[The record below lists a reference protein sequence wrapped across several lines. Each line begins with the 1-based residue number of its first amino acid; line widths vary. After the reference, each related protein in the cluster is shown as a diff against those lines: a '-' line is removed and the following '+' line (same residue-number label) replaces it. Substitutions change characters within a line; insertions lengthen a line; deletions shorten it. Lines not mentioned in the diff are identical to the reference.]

1 MYRPLCVLLLL
12 AFATL
17 GAQAKLQIDAK
28 IIGMRGSS
36 PYNYLRVHI
45 TNPSGHKVGYRF
57 LIRSHFMRE
66 LRIPDQEIEPAS
78 HKIHHIPVP
87 IGYQWYQ
94 VQAWDSDK
102 EHYLHHQQN
111 NYKRVYLNI
120 CKIDTWASEKEM
132 QDFSELAI
140 HGEHQ
145 PRGTSSTGGLYG
157 GMPSSGLYGGLP
169 PTTRHRG
176 GGRSAAP
183 AKPNYVSQV
192 EPGTAPDNWLCY
204 IPFQAVFIDGI
215 SYKNLTPTAKD
226 ALHTWVDAGG
236 ILAVYNTD
244 QKKTQHSI
252 LGNIHH
258 FEGNPIKEQ
267 IFHRD
272 WLDMPPRWQQLYG
285 GSLSNREPFPY
296 MVLEMGGRMETLFL
310 ATLFLIVAGPI
321 NYFYHYKKKKIRRL
335 MLSLPAISIA
345 FCLLITA
352 YFIGTQGFAR
362 KGGSL
367 SLTLLDEAT
376 DAGLTL
382 SHHVLFSGLYPLS
395 GFHFDRQTAFYPLI
409 RPDQTNQFAL
419 SLNQKQQLH
428 SGLFIPSKNFHYYTN
443 TPFKTRERLLYDSAE
458 NVVGNGFEHSFQK
471 LAIYHAKSIYEAS
484 DIVAGGKAQL
494 KQKEYTELSQ
504 VKTDTSKPI
513 YLLNCFYDSLSVQEF
528 EYFKRYLLPY
538 IDIMYE
544 HYPDE
549 VFYLALLEE
558 APASTQPGLET
569 NPENQRHL
577 FFGRLEGAAPTATAR
592 LME

>member
-1 MYRPLCVLLLL
+1 MYRPLCVFLFL
-12 AFATL
+12 AFTAL
-17 GAQAKLQIDAK
+17 GAQAKLQIDSN
-28 IIGMRGSS
+28 IIGWRHSS
-36 PYNYLRVHI
+36 PYSYLRVHI
-45 TNPSGHKVGYRF
+45 TNPSGHKVSYR
-57 LIRSHFMRE
+57 LQIRIRSMSE

-78 HKIHHIPVP
+78 HKMHHIPVP
-87 IGYQWYQ
+87 IGYQWYHVQ
-94 VQAWDSDK
+94 VWDSDE
-102 EHYLHHQQN
+102 EHYLHQQHN
-111 NYKRVYLNI
+111 NDERLYLNI
-120 CKIDTWASEKEM
+120 CKIDTWASAKEM

-140 HGEHQ
+140 HGKNQ
-145 PRGTSSTGGLYG
+145 PRGTSSSSGLYG
-157 GMPSSGLYGGLP
+157 GMPP
-169 PTTRHRG
+169 HTTHRG
-176 GGRSAAP
+176 GGRSAPPP
-183 AKPNYVSQV
+183 AKPNHVSQV

-236 ILAVYNTD
+236 ILAVYNAD
-244 QKKTQHSI
+244 RKKTQHSI
-252 LGNIHH
+252 LGKIHY
-258 FEGNPIKEQ
+258 FTGNPIKEQ

-272 WLDMPPRWQQLYG
+272 WLQMPPRWQQLYG
-285 GSLSNREPFPY
+285 GSLSNNTPFPY
-296 MVLEMGGRMETLFL
+296 IVLEIGGRMETLFL
-310 ATLFLIVAGPI
+310 ATLFLIIAGPI

-335 MLSLPAISIA
+335 MLTLPVISIA

-395 GFHFDRQTAFYPLI
+395 GFQFDRQTAFYPLM
-409 RPDQTNQFAL
+409 RPDNNNQFSFAL
-419 SLNQKQQLH
+419 TQKQQLQ
-428 SGLFIPSKNFHYYTN
+428 SGLFIPSKNFHYFTN
-443 TPFKTRERLLYDSAE
+443 TPFKTRERLLYDPAE

-471 LAIYHAKSIYEAS
+471 LAVYHAKSIYEAS

-544 HYPDE
+544 NHPDA
-549 VFYLALLEE
+549 VFYLALLEKV
-558 APASTQPGLET
+558 PASTQPGLDT

-577 FFGRLEGAAPTATAR
+577 FFGRLEGTSPTATAR